1 MMWRK
6 GSRKLADQLM
16 LVTASA
22 LLLAQGIN
30 LGLLIRAQQHER
42 VGAIAAGAAAQIGEA
57 HERLDLGLPLGP
69 RRDEADADE
78 LDDHHRDEGRGERG
92 DEGRGGHGREG
103 RGGDSGGDNDGAAIG
118 NGAAFEQTGGE
129 VRRDAAG
136 TGAMAAAQPG
146 PVLRRF
152 ANRRFF
158 VGPTP
163 RFRDDMTQWPELA
176 ERVASNFADAE
187 SGVTQVQAARTDVL
201 HPPAQSR
208 RRRPYQLVAVA
219 AQLTDGRWITLRA
232 RVPEAPPRFGPVLM
246 AQTGVLLTLLLGPIL
261 FVAWRVTRPLAGLA
275 RAAAAT
281 GSGQESAAVAESG
294 PEDVRALIR
303 AFNAMRERIGTML
316 TDKDRMMGAIGHDLR
331 TPLASLRVRVEQ
343 IGDAA
348 LRDKMAATISE
359 MAAMLDDILA
369 LARAGQP
376 RELAEPTDMATLLS
390 DVVADYQA
398 MGRPVSLAAQG
409 ALATATVRPLA
420 LRRALRNLID
430 NAITYGNQATVG
442 LVLEPAGSLSI
453 CVDDSGPGIPDG
465 RIAAMIEPFARAE
478 ESRNRNTGGT
488 GIGLALARSI
498 VQAEGGELKLVNRS
512 SGGLSARIILPI
524 R

>member
-1 MMWRK
+1 MMMGRF
-6 GSRKLADQLM
+6 GPRKLADQLM

-30 LGLLIRAQQHER
+30 LGLLIRSQQHER
-42 VGAIAAGAAAQIGEA
+42 IGAIAAGAAAQIGEA
-57 HERLDLGLPLGP
+57 SERLDLGLPLGP
-69 RRDEADADE
+69 RRDEADADD
-78 LDDHHRDEGRGERG
+78 LDDHHGSEGRGDRHDGAREDR
-92 DEGRGGHGREG
+92 RGGGRDG
-103 RGGDSGGDNDGAAIG
+103 VPDGGP
-118 NGAAFEQTGGE
+118 
-129 VRRDAAG
+129 
-136 TGAMAAAQPG
+136 GAMADAQPG

-158 VGPTP
+158 VGDAP
-163 RFRDDMTQWPELA
+163 RFRDDMTEWPELA
-176 ERVASNFADAE
+176 QRVASNFAETE
-187 SGVTQVQAARTDVL
+187 SGIRQVQAARTDVL
-201 HPPAQSR
+201 APRAHAQ

-219 AQLTDGRWITLRA
+219 AQLPDGRWVTLRA
-232 RVPEAPPRFGPVLM
+232 RVPEPPSRFGAVLM

-348 LRDKMAATISE
+348 LRDKMAATITE

-376 RELAEPTDMATLLS
+376 REVAEPTDMAMLLS

-398 MGRPVSLAAQG
+398 MGRPASLAAQG
-409 ALATATVRPLA
+409 ALASATVRPLA

-430 NAITYGNQATVG
+430 NAISYGNQATVG
-442 LVLEPAGSLSI
+442 LALEPAGCLSI

-498 VQAEGGELKLVNRS
+498 VQAEGGELKLANRPG
-512 SGGLSARIILPI
+512 GGLSARIILPC